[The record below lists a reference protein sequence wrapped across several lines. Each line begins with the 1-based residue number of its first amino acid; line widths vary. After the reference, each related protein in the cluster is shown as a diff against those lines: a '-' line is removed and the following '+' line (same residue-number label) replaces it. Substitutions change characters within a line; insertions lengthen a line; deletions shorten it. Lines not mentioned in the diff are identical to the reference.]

1 MARHLLL
8 AAGSLAVLSSKS
20 RSLVRDGFGSAAP
33 GLSPSGAHR
42 LCRFTFS
49 PRGLRATGKAI
60 STYHH
65 QERRSCQRTA
75 SEFTGQGGNEEDQE
89 DDHLKQRQMLR
100 RKAKRMG

>member
-8 AAGSLAVLSSKS
+8 AVGSLAVLSSKS
-20 RSLVRDGFGSAAP
+20 RSLVRDGFG

-42 LCRFTFS
+42 LCRLTFS

-89 DDHLKQRQMLR
+89 DDHLKQRLG